1 MSCCSNL
8 TSCNKFIQ
16 HPAEGI
22 RFPRHHLSCGNTQL
36 TCLKEALRELSV
48 FRFTYLG
55 NHDTL
60 IHDLINNPKE
70 LTNAISEIM
79 EKFGYNKPILVE
91 AFLRGNDLSVGI
103 IGNPPE
109 SYMALPIVE
118 EDMWPL

>member
-1 MSCCSNL
+1 M
-8 TSCNKFIQ
+8 
-16 HPAEGI
+16 
-22 RFPRHHLSCGNTQL
+22 
-36 TCLKEALRELSV
+36 
-48 FRFTYLG
+48 
-55 NHDTL
+55 L

-91 AFLRGNDLSVGI
+91 AFLRGKDRSEGI

-118 EDMWPL
+118 EDCPLLPEGLPRTCGHFRKEGINV